1 MQLFLMVLVIPM
13 TIFMTEFVEE
23 FYQTAF
29 PMFELPLPAEW
40 RIILPLFVGFF
51 FAELNCLGLV
61 TVYIPSTIRTTFRFR
76 YGGIGSLHDGD
87 FQKMRTAVDGSTYIF
102 GSMFWGCFLSNTMV
116 LFSAWLLAT
125 VFCLPFFLPTLLGI
139 VSSIIGLSITILLK
153 MLMLMAVRS
162 KFSGNTFYR
171 SSPAVANFIC
181 VILEAWNLGIS
192 VLFVFIRMLKLLIA
206 AFLYV
211 ARVDIPF
218 LSEYADE
225 VGGFVIDASPFIF
238 RKDLLQHEAHRHPY
252 LERIGVM
259 YMMKLR
265 YGDRFGNEAGTAWR
279 LLFVYALLPWLRK
292 YRIGGDGAD
301 AEVVRSLRSTH
312 LTINKSDNAEEA
324 QEVERRK
331 SKADSGEVKALKK
344 EVKRLKSEIEHLS
357 RCLKEANTEAEA

>member
-1 MQLFLMVLVIPM
+1 MQLFLMVLVVPM
-13 TIFMTEFVEE
+13 TINLTEVVQG
-23 FYQTAF
+23 FYLTTF
-29 PMFELPLPAEW
+29 PLFELPLPAEW

-102 GSMFWGCFLSNTMV
+102 GSMFWGCFLSNAMV
-116 LFSAWLLAT
+116 LFFAWLLAT
-125 VFCLPFFLPTLLGI
+125 VFCLPYFLPTLLGI
-139 VSSIIGLSITILLK
+139 VSSVIGLSITILIK

-301 AEVVRSLRSTH
+301 DEVVRSLRSTH

>member
-1 MQLFLMVLVIPM
+1 MVLVIPM
-13 TIFMTEFVEE
+13 TIYLTEWVRK
-23 FYQTAF
+23 FYEITF
-29 PMFELPLPAEW
+29 PLLELPLPAEW
-40 RIILPLFVGFF
+40 RIILPIFVGFF

-61 TVYIPSTIRTTFRFR
+61 TVYIPSTIRTTFLFR

-87 FQKMRTAVDGSTYIF
+87 FQKMRTAVDASTFIF
-102 GSMFWGCFLSNTMV
+102 GSMFWGCFLSNTIV
-116 LFSAWLLAT
+116 LAFAWLLAT
-125 VFCLPFFLPTLLGI
+125 IFCVPAFLPPLLGLI
-139 VSSIIGLSITILLK
+139 STIIGLSITILIK
-153 MLMLMAVRS
+153 MLLLMTVRS

-192 VLFVFIRMLKLLIA
+192 VLFVFVRMVKLLIA

-218 LSEYADE
+218 LSDSADE
-225 VGGFVIDASPFIF
+225 VGGFVIDGSPFIF

-265 YGDRFGNEAGTAWR
+265 YGDRFGNESGTSWR

-301 AEVVRSLRSTH
+301 EIVRSLKSSRH
-312 LTINKSDNAEEA
+312 LTNNESDNADVQKHEICKVKESS
-324 QEVERRK
+324 V
-331 SKADSGEVKALKK
+331 EVKALKK
-344 EVKRLKSEIEHLS
+344 EVKRLKSEIKHLTL
-357 RCLKEANTEAEA
+357 CLQEAKTEAEL